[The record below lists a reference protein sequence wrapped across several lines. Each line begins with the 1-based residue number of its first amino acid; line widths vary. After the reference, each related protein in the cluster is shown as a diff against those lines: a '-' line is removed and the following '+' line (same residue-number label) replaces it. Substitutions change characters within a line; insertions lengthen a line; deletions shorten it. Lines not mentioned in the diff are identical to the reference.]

1 MTRAKIQFLSQVK
14 ACQAMVESV
23 VSCDRMVFGRIMVIW
38 SETGDFK
45 ASNLIFNWEVFDKVE
60 S

>member
-1 MTRAKIQFLSQVK
+1 
-14 ACQAMVESV
+14 MVESV